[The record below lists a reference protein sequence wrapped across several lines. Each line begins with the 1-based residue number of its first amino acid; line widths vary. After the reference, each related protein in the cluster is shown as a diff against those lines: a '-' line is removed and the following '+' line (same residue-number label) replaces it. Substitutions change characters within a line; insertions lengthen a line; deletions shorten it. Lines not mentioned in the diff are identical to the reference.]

1 MKAILQTA
9 PGGTE
14 TLYVGEVD
22 QPQVAAGELLVR
34 LHAAGVN
41 RADIVQREGRYP
53 PPPGAP
59 TILGLEVSG
68 TVAAVGE
75 QVSGFAIGDAVFGLV
90 AGGAYAEYACLE
102 AALAIRKPQ
111 AISWEAAASLPEA
124 WMTAWF
130 NLVEIGKLQ
139 AGQTVL
145 IHAGASGVGSA
156 AIQLGTLLGARVIAT
171 AGTPEKCA
179 HCLALGAAAVVN
191 YREQADFQQVVKADG
206 GADLILDCV
215 GASYLARNIA
225 SLRTDG
231 MLIVIGAMSGREAG
245 LDLGQLLVKRLTVR
259 GSTLRVQPLN
269 VKAPLAGAL
278 RDRILPMLLEG
289 KLSLNL
295 DRSFSWQEVAAAHR
309 YMEDNLNLGK
319 VVLSMHGEFG

>member
-1 MKAILQTA
+1 MRAILQTA
-9 PGGTE
+9 PGSAD
-14 TLYVGEVD
+14 TLYVGEAD
-22 QPQVAAGELLVR
+22 MPQPGASELLVR

-41 RADIVQREGRYP
+41 RADIVQREGHYP
-53 PPPGAP
+53 APPGAP
-59 TILGLEVSG
+59 TILGLEISG

-102 AALAIRKPQ
+102 AALAIRKPGTL
-111 AISWEAAASLPEA
+111 SWEVAASLPEA

-130 NLVEIGKLQ
+130 NLVEIGGLQ

-171 AGTPEKCA
+171 AGTEQKCA
-179 HCLALGAAAVVN
+179 HCLALGAVSVVN
-191 YREQADFQQVVKADG
+191 YREQADFQQVVKAAG
-206 GADLILDCV
+206 GADLVLDCV

-225 SLRTDG
+225 SLRADG
-231 MLIVIGAMSGREAG
+231 MLIVIGAMGGREAG
-245 LDLGQLLVKRLTVR
+245 LDLGQVLVKRLTVR
-259 GSTLRVQPLN
+259 GSTLRSQQLS

-289 KLSLNL
+289 KLALNL
-295 DRSFSWQEVAAAHR
+295 DRSFDWQEVAAAHR
-309 YMEDNLNLGK
+309 YMEDNRNLGK
-319 VVLSMHGEFG
+319 VVLAMTGGAE

>member
-1 MKAILQTA
+1 MKAVLQTA
-9 PGGTE
+9 PGGAD
-14 TLYVGEVD
+14 TLYMGEAEL
-22 QPQVAAGELLVR
+22 PQATGSELLVR

-41 RADIVQREGRYP
+41 RADIVQRDGRYP

-59 TILGLEVSG
+59 SLLGLEISG

-75 QVSGFAIGDAVFGLV
+75 QVSGFVVGDAVFGLV

-102 AALAIRKPQ
+102 AALAIRKPP
-111 AISWEAAASLPEA
+111 ALSWEAAASLPEA

-156 AIQLGTLLGARVIAT
+156 AIQLGKLLGARVIAT

-179 HCLALGAAAVVN
+179 HCVAMGAETAIN
-191 YREQADFQQVVKADG
+191 YREQAEFQTAVKAAG

-215 GASYLARNIA
+215 GASYLARNVA
-225 SLRTDG
+225 SLRADG
-231 MLIVIGAMSGREAG
+231 MLIVIGGMGGREAT
-245 LDLGQLLVKRLTVR
+245 LDLGQLLVKRLTLR
-259 GSTLRVQPLN
+259 GSTLRPQPLA

-289 KLSLNL
+289 RLALNL
-295 DRSFSWQEVAAAHR
+295 DRSFPWQEVADAHC
-309 YMEDNLNLGK
+309 YLEDNRNIGK
-319 VVLSMHGEFG
+319 VVLTM